1 MKFSDVTFAYPSR
14 PNIQI
19 LNQFCLNVPSGSVTA
34 IVGIL
39 FFIIKRKK
47 PFSTTLLSDIC
58 DRRKPCSLTIYG
70 QMVKTHS
77 CYICQNGLNAK
88 IGAGKIC
95 WDGTIAKII
104 MTLQW
109 TWYVEH
115 ILTIGQ
121 YEHVQK
127 VNSLRATPQNCQTHT
142 NNSSENCFKVFDH
155 FMGLVLKG
163 LTQA

>member
-47 PFSTTLLSDIC
+47 PCSTTLLSDIC
-58 DRRKPCSLTIYG
+58 DRRKPCSLTVYG
-70 QMVKTHS
+70 QMAKTHS
-77 CYICQNGLNAK
+77 CYTCQNGLNAK
-88 IGAGKIC
+88 IDTGKIC
-95 WDGTIAKII
+95 WDETVAKII

-109 TWYVEH
+109 TWYVEL

-121 YEHVQK
+121 YESMYKKLTLYAPPHKTVK
-127 VNSLRATPQNCQTHT
+127 HT
-142 NNSSENCFKVFDH
+142 NNSSETAAELFQSLWPFYGVS
-155 FMGLVLKG
+155 
-163 LTQA
+163 T